1 MEIDY
6 SLFKDKKENEL
17 KEGIKKNN
25 YKSIKQENKL
35 KIYTFICII
44 LLFLILLYIS
54 VKDNSN
60 IESYTKSKETIILL
74 NKNRSI
80 TKNSKWNYLEK
91 FNSIFELY
99 QFYNFV
105 GSIVNISYY
114 VESFL
119 KANITTDIFDLDNYI
134 KIKNYIGLDG
144 NLTKIVENGILI
156 LTLYFGPGD
165 IIQII
170 FEKEFFLKMLNKPK
184 RFCFKTAQFLLL
196 SAIFYFQNIIDY
208 ETIISYAYS
217 YYKYIFDSDK

>member
-6 SLFKDKKENEL
+6 SLFKDKKENEF
-17 KEGIKKNN
+17 KEEIKKDNFE
-25 YKSIKQENKL
+25 SINKENKL

-74 NKNRSI
+74 NKNKSI

-91 FNSIFELY
+91 FNTIFELY

-105 GSIVNISYY
+105 GSCVNISYY

-144 NLTKIVENGILI
+144 NLTKTVENGILI
-156 LTLYFGPGD
+156 LTLFIGPGD
-165 IIQII
+165 IFQIV
-170 FEKEFFLKMLNKPK
+170 FEKEYFLKILNKPIRLCLK
-184 RFCFKTAQFLLL
+184 KAQFLLL
-196 SAIFYFQNIIDY
+196 SAIVYFHNIIDY